1 MPTPNHLRDWKK
13 EWKLDKKTGKN
24 KDDLERA
31 KARRIIDKAGI
42 DRKGKHVGHKVALSK
57 GGKSTLSN
65 LELQDPKSNMSIKR
79 GSNHKV
85 VSETSDKERA
95 KKRK

>member
-1 MPTPNHLRDWKK
+1 MPTPLSKRDWKH
-13 EWKLDKKTGKN
+13 EWQLDKKTGKN

-31 KARRIIDKAGI
+31 KARRLIDNAGI

-65 LELQDPKSNMSIKR
+65 LVIQDPKENMSIKR

-85 VSETSDKERA
+85 VSEISDKERR
-95 KKRK
+95 KKK

>member
-1 MPTPNHLRDWKK
+1 MPTPLHKRDWKK
-13 EWKLDKKTGKN
+13 EWRQDKKTGKN

-31 KARRIIDKAGI
+31 KARRLIDNAGI
-42 DRKGKHVGHKVALSK
+42 DRDGKHVGHKVALSK

-65 LELQDPKSNMSIKR
+65 LVIQDPKENMSIKR

-85 VSETSDKERA
+85 VSEVSNKELR
-95 KKRK
+95 KKK

>member
-1 MPTPNHLRDWKK
+1 MPTPLSKRNWAH
-13 EWKLDKKTGKN
+13 EWALDKKTGKN

-65 LELQDPKSNMSIKR
+65 LQIQDPKENMSIKR

-95 KKRK
+95 KKK